1 MALDL
6 APGRNGSTPLYL
18 QIAANLKQ
26 HIIAGEWRE
35 GEAVPSERELC
46 ALTNAS
52 RVTVRKAIEELIS
65 EGLLSRRQGSGT
77 FVNRVIE
84 TKNDALGSFSDE
96 AAARGGISGT
106 IWIARTIAR
115 PTEDEANILKIGKDI
130 EVVRLG
136 RVRLLDGEPL
146 AIEHAVVPRQFL
158 PPIDDLGSSL
168 YQALETNGNRPVGG
182 TQSIHASLA
191 TPTEAGLLSIAEQ
204 SAVLRIE
211 RVTRNAKGEV
221 VELTRSVYRGDRYK
235 FVSDLHQ

>member
-46 ALTNAS
+46 ALTEAS

-191 TPTEAGLLSIAEQ
+191 APTEAGLLSIAEQ

>member
-6 APGRNGSTPLYL
+6 APGRTGSTPLYL

-46 ALTNAS
+46 ALTAAS

-158 PPIDDLGSSL
+158 PPLDDLGSSL

-191 TPTEAGLLSIAEQ
+191 TPTEAGLLSISEQ

-211 RVTRNAKGEV
+211 RVTRNAKGDV

>member
-6 APGRNGSTPLYL
+6 APGRTGSTPLYL

-46 ALTNAS
+46 ALTDAS

-158 PPIDDLGSSL
+158 PPLDDLGSSL

-211 RVTRNAKGEV
+211 RVTRNAKGDV

-235 FVSDLHQ
+235 FVSELHQ

>member
-6 APGRNGSTPLYL
+6 APGRTRSTPLYL

-46 ALTNAS
+46 SLTDAS

-65 EGLLSRRQGSGT
+65 AGLLSRRQGSGT
-77 FVNRVIE
+77 VVNRVIE

-96 AAARGGISGT
+96 AAARGGTPGT
-106 IWIARTIAR
+106 IWIVRTIAR
-115 PTEDEANILKIGKDI
+115 PTEDEANILKIGRDS

-146 AIEHAVVPRQFL
+146 AIEHALVPRQHL
-158 PPIDDLGSSL
+158 PPLDDLGDSL
-168 YQALETNGNRPVGG
+168 YQALDVKGNRPVGG

-211 RVTRNAKGEV
+211 RVTRNASGDV

-235 FVSDLHQ
+235 FVSELHQ

>member
-6 APGRNGSTPLYL
+6 APGRARSTPLYL

-46 ALTNAS
+46 ALTDAS
-52 RVTVRKAIEELIS
+52 RVTVRKAIEELIA

-84 TKNDALGSFSDE
+84 TKNDVLGSFSDE
-96 AAARGGISGT
+96 AAARGGTPGT
-106 IWIARTIAR
+106 IWIVRTVAR
-115 PTEDEANILKIGKDI
+115 PTEDEANILKIGRDI
-130 EVVRLG
+130 EVIRLG

-146 AIEHAVVPRQFL
+146 AIEHAVVPKRFL
-158 PPIDDLGSSL
+158 PPIDEVEGSL
-168 YQALETNGNRPVGG
+168 YKAFEAMGNRPVGG

-191 TPTEAGLLSIAEQ
+191 TPTEAGMLSIAEQ

-211 RVTRNAKGEV
+211 RITRNAKGDV

>member
-46 ALTNAS
+46 ALTEAS

>member
-46 ALTNAS
+46 ALTDAS

-115 PTEDEANILKIGKDI
+115 PTEDEANILKISKDI

-211 RVTRNAKGEV
+211 RVTRNAKGDV

-235 FVSDLHQ
+235 FVSELHQ

>member
-6 APGRNGSTPLYL
+6 APGRTGSTPLYL

-46 ALTNAS
+46 ALTAAS

-158 PPIDDLGSSL
+158 PPLDDLGSSL

-211 RVTRNAKGEV
+211 RVTRNAKGDV

-235 FVSDLHQ
+235 FVSELHQ

>member
-6 APGRNGSTPLYL
+6 APGRTGSTPLYL

-46 ALTNAS
+46 ALTDAS

-96 AAARGGISGT
+96 AAARGGISDT

-158 PPIDDLGSSL
+158 PPIDELGSSL

-211 RVTRNAKGEV
+211 RVTHNAKGEI

-235 FVSDLHQ
+235 FVSELH

>member
-6 APGRNGSTPLYL
+6 APGRTGSTPLYL

-46 ALTNAS
+46 ALTDAS

-136 RVRLLDGEPL
+136 RVRLLDDEPL

-158 PPIDDLGSSL
+158 PPLDDLGSSL

-211 RVTRNAKGEV
+211 RVTRNAKGDV

-235 FVSDLHQ
+235 FVSELHQ

>member
-6 APGRNGSTPLYL
+6 APGRTGSTPLYL

-46 ALTNAS
+46 ALTDAS

-106 IWIARTIAR
+106 IWIARAIAR

-158 PPIDDLGSSL
+158 PPLDDLASSL

-211 RVTRNAKGEV
+211 RVTRNAKGEI

-235 FVSDLHQ
+235 FVSELHQ

>member
-6 APGRNGSTPLYL
+6 APGRSRSTPLYL

-46 ALTNAS
+46 ALTDAS

-84 TKNDALGSFSDE
+84 TKNDVLRSFSDE
-96 AAARGGISGT
+96 AAARGGVSET

-115 PTEDEANILKIGKDI
+115 PTEDEARILKIGRDV

-146 AIEHAVVPRQFL
+146 AIEHAVVPREFL
-158 PPIDDLGSSL
+158 PPLDDLGDSL
-168 YQALETNGNRPVGG
+168 YQAFETNGNRPVGG

-211 RVTRNAKGEV
+211 RVTRNARGEI